1 MEEQITG
8 GCLCGGVR
16 YRIEGPMPDVVACH
30 CTQCRKT
37 TGHFLAST
45 TVPTERFHLEKEE
58 TLTWFNSSDIAR
70 RGFCSRCGANLFWDP
85 LAEDRISVTAGTID
99 GKTGLKIES
108 HIFTDT
114 AGDYYSLPDQD

>member
-1 MEEQITG
+1 MTKSVTG

-16 YRIEGPMPDVVACH
+16 YTLEGPLPDVVACH

-45 TVPTERFHLEKEE
+45 TVDMDHFTLDTDE
-58 TLTWFNSSDIAR
+58 TLSWFNSSEMAR
-70 RGFCSRCGANLFWDP
+70 RGFCSRCGSNLFWDP
-85 LAEDRISVTAGTID
+85 LKEDRISISAGTID

-114 AGDYYSLPDQD
+114 AGDYYELPEAE